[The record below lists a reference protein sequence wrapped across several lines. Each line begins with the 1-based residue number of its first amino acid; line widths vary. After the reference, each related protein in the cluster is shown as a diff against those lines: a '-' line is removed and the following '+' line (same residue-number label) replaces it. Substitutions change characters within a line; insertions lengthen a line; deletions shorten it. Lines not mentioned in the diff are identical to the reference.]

1 MNAQYQKNEALDTR
15 KTIIT
20 EKFMQDNNIEGLGE
34 KRALLVMTFLE
45 IKSCSK
51 MSEPTSTFQYW
62 QLPVL
67 VLPGKEWKVIDHPR
81 KLCLPFYN
89 LQASLIT
96 FLCKNNILFLFLY
109 FKCYFCTS
117 DAITSHTPDSSPVVS
132 KLSLLINYLLG
143 KHLGYALG
151 LSFPSSPLLKSPF

>member
-51 MSEPTSTFQYW
+51 MSKPTSTFQY
-62 QLPVL
+62 
-67 VLPGKEWKVIDHPR
+67 
-81 KLCLPFYN
+81 
-89 LQASLIT
+89 
-96 FLCKNNILFLFLY
+96 
-109 FKCYFCTS
+109 
-117 DAITSHTPDSSPVVS
+117 
-132 KLSLLINYLLG
+132 
-143 KHLGYALG
+143 
-151 LSFPSSPLLKSPF
+151 